1 MLGNLATEQK
11 EVCKPKPMTS
21 YANDIVDFFVTNFPS
36 AKAVALGGPTALLWA
51 AACLMFAGFLKTRRN
66 WKTGYTRKVFHFL
79 IFGTVVAIHWIWGT
93 PGVCLF
99 GGMTTL
105 VIAYALLR
113 GPGHFMYEAMAREKD
128 APWRT
133 HYIVVPYLATL
144 IGGVLSNIFFPNAV
158 MFGYLVAGLGDA
170 IAEPVGTRFG
180 KHKYRVPAIRGVCAV
195 RSLEGSSSVL
205 IVSALAL
212 IACLTL
218 SPQFVL
224 SGRSL
229 LIVMLIA
236 VISTLV
242 EAVSPHG
249 WDNTTMQVVPALLG
263 TILL

>member
-1 MLGNLATEQK
+1 
-11 EVCKPKPMTS
+11 MTS
-21 YANDIVDFFVTNFPS
+21 YAKGIVDFFVANSPS
-36 AKAVALGGPTALLWA
+36 AKALAVGGPVALLWA
-51 AACLMFAGFLKTRRN
+51 AACLMFAGFLKTCGN

-79 IFGTVVAIHWIWGT
+79 IFGSVVVVDWIWET
-93 PGVCLF
+93 PGVSLF

-105 VIAYALLR
+105 AVAYALVR

-128 APWRT
+128 APRRT
-133 HYIVVPYLATL
+133 HYIVVPYFATL
-144 IGGVLSNIFFPNAV
+144 IGGLLSNIFFPGGAV
-158 MFGYLVAGLGDA
+158 FGYLVAGLGDA
-170 IAEPVGTRFG
+170 IAEPVGTGFG
-180 KHKYRVPAIRGVCAV
+180 RHQYRVPAIGGVRAV

-212 IACLTL
+212 IVYLAL

-229 LIVMLIA
+229 LIVVLIA

-249 WDNTTMQVVPALLG
+249 WDNATMQVVPALLG
-263 TILL
+263 TVLL

>member
-1 MLGNLATEQK
+1 
-11 EVCKPKPMTS
+11 MTS
-21 YANDIVDFFVTNFPS
+21 NIKDILYFFVKNFPS
-36 AKAVALGGPTALLWA
+36 VKALFVGEPAALLWA
-51 AACLMFAGFLKTRRN
+51 AACLMLAGFLKTRRH

-79 IFGTVVAIHWIWGT
+79 IFGSVAAIHWIWGT
-93 PGVCLF
+93 SGVCLF

-105 VIAYALLR
+105 VIAYALFR

-128 APWRT
+128 EPRQT
-133 HYIVVPYLATL
+133 HYIVVPYFATL
-144 IGGVLSNIFFPNAV
+144 TGGLISNIFFPNTV
-158 MFGYLVAGLGDA
+158 VFGYLVAGLGDA

-180 KHKYRVPAIRGVCAV
+180 KHKYNVPAIRGVRAV
-195 RSLEGSSSVL
+195 RSLEGSGSVL

-212 IACLTL
+212 IACLAL
-218 SPQFVL
+218 SPQFGL

-229 LIVMLIA
+229 LIAILIA

-263 TILL
+263 TVLL